1 LGSDEYIER
10 NTFIL
15 SSKNNMQNKT
25 KILFSSVVIFMFSF
39 LLTGKVMAGSCE
51 DITGQLCKAND
62 CDSYGMDVATPA
74 SAFTCD
80 PSFVCCKPRPASID
94 PCASLADGVGC
105 TTTDNKAGT
114 CKNKV
119 CVAGVADYCVNLAD
133 GATCLTSNSKS
144 GTCKNKTCVATSGDD
159 EGDNDDGG
167 GGGGGGA
174 SGWSSNDL
182 RIFNLPEAP
191 VYLII
196 TNILDWLLTIV
207 GVIALITLVIAGM
220 QYFFVATDE
229 KMLETAKKTMRAAII
244 GIVVALSGMVVI
256 YAVEGILTAQT
267 LF

>member
-1 LGSDEYIER
+1 
-10 NTFIL
+10 
-15 SSKNNMQNKT
+15 
-25 KILFSSVVIFMFSF
+25 
-39 LLTGKVMAGSCE
+39 MAGSCE

-80 PSFVCCKPRPASID
+80 PSFVCCKPRPSNT
-94 PCASLADGVGC
+94 GVQ
-105 TTTDNKAGT
+105 
-114 CKNKV
+114 
-119 CVAGVADYCVNLAD
+119 DYCVNLAD
-133 GATCLTSNSKS
+133 GEACLTFNSEP
-144 GTCKNKTCVATSGDD
+144 GTCRNKTCIATDGGDGGAGGEDNSGDSS
-159 EGDNDDGG
+159 GG
-167 GGGGGGA
+167 GGGGNGA

-191 VYLII
+191 VYMII

-256 YAVEGILTAQT
+256 YAVEGILTAQP